1 MLLIRAWDLNVYLI
15 SLNNIQNVTISKRVH
30 ICYLVVK
37 MYLKL
42 TSSIL
47 WYFDVDKNCISLLF
61 FNNNG
66 GNTNSFYR
74 VVMRGT
80 YHRSCTW
87 QVVKHQICIE

>member
-1 MLLIRAWDLNVYLI
+1 MLSSR
-15 SLNNIQNVTISKRVH
+15 QNVPKINIT
-30 ICYLVVK
+30 L
-37 MYLKL
+37 L
-42 TSSIL
+42 L
-47 WYFDVDKNCISLLF
+47 WYFDVDKNHPLKKYSFCRHQSIPSIVILKNRTIRSGF

-66 GNTNSFYR
+66 GNTNLFDR